1 MDSNSS
7 NPSPAE
13 VSKIAAMREILFGEN
28 INQYQKEF
36 DAINKRIDEV
46 SSSTDHK
53 LAEIKQLLQ
62 NVQAQLEASLT
73 LKTDKAHLAQLLLK
87 MADELKKG

>member
-36 DAINKRIDEV
+36 DAINNRIDEV

-73 LKTDKAHLAQLLLK
+73 LKTDKAHLPQLLLK

>member
-36 DAINKRIDEV
+36 ELPSHSLEQNIKVNEV
-46 SSSTDHK
+46 GGGRSEWVACCSSP
-53 LAEIKQLLQ
+53 
-62 NVQAQLEASLT
+62 
-73 LKTDKAHLAQLLLK
+73 
-87 MADELKKG
+87 KGRQ